1 MWSNPDLVT
10 FTEEILNDK
19 LQFLCRVKAKYF
31 GNKYRWSLIYSPVSL
46 RVMLQIY
53 LIKVTIYL
61 KLPNYGQGVGLVDSY
76 LKETYY
82 SRQKC

>member
-31 GNKYRWSLIYSPVSL
+31 GNKYRWSLIYRPVSL
-46 RVMLQIY
+46 RVILQIY

-61 KLPNYGQGVGLVDSY
+61 KPPTYRQGVGLVDSY
-76 LKETYY
+76 LKETYN